1 MKLIPVPSADLKHRL
16 KQHKDTPAALAVR
29 LHRAISWLKCAE
41 ENTANYDLQFIS
53 LWVSYNACYAIDD
66 KSELDLTE
74 RKQFNDFIEKLVLY
88 DHENRFF
95 TLLWNKFSGPVRL
108 IIENQFIFKP
118 FWDAQRG
125 NHVNWK
131 KLFEQSNKDANRYLS
146 KNEVAKL
153 IELLLD
159 RLYTLRNQIMHGGAT
174 YKSKVNRA
182 QVRDAGNILKM
193 LIPIIIDIIIE
204 NRNEN
209 WGEIYYPVVT

>member
-1 MKLIPVPSADLKHRL
+1 M
-16 KQHKDTPAALAVR
+16 
-29 LHRAISWLKCAE
+29 
-41 ENTANYDLQFIS
+41 
-53 LWVSYNACYAIDD
+53 
-66 KSELDLTE
+66 
-74 RKQFNDFIEKLVLY
+74 
-88 DHENRFF
+88 
-95 TLLWNKFSGPVRL
+95 
-108 IIENQFIFKP
+108 
-118 FWDAQRG
+118 
-125 NHVNWK
+125 
-131 KLFEQSNKDANRYLS
+131 
-146 KNEVAKL
+146 AKL